1 MMAADR
7 PPLYSD
13 VVLTRDFDEDGLKRG
28 DIATFIDTV
37 PHPHGGPEGL
47 ILEVANA
54 RGESIGI
61 VTVTDDDIRS
71 IDPSEIPTVRQ
82 MSKVHSIAASER
94 P

>member
-1 MMAADR
+1 MMAANR

-13 VVLTRDFDEDGLKRG
+13 VVLTRDFDEEGLKRG

-37 PHPHGGPEGL
+37 PHPTGGKEGL

-54 RGESIGI
+54 RGDSIGVI
-61 VTVTDDDIRS
+61 TVTDDDIRA

-82 MSKVHSIAASER
+82 MSQVHLTGASER
-94 P
+94 S